1 MTFFLPRDFVRKT
14 KKWHH
19 FDYFLSIKNNCF
31 KFYTFEKI
39 IKAAESA
46 GAKANKLTGAGGG
59 GCLVTY
65 ADPKK
70 RDQIIDALKSAGAQI
85 LPFKISK
92 EGVRKI
98 S

>member
-1 MTFFLPRDFVRKT
+1 MTTPKV
-14 KKWHH
+14 
-19 FDYFLSIKNNCF
+19 
-31 KFYTFEKI
+31 EKI
-39 IKAAESA
+39 IKAAVNA

-65 ADPKK
+65 ADP
-70 RDQIIDALKSAGAQI
+70 RDRSKVIDALKSAGAQI
-85 LPFKISK
+85 LPLKISK